1 MKHFN
6 YLTEEQTENLF
17 VKPPEEFNKYT
28 DKETLAF
35 GLGATLYMPSYQ
47 NIIEKVKSEQLRGLA
62 SFVMCFEDAIKEE
75 DLDRGQENVRKTLQE
90 LYRCIAEG
98 KTNASKVPLF
108 FLRVRNI
115 PQFESFISS
124 LSKEEAELLTGFI
137 FPKFDS
143 SNGSAYL
150 SLTKQFN
157 EHFQT
162 KLYGMPILESPSII
176 FKESRVNE
184 LIKIKAVVDEYRD
197 YVLNIR
203 VGGTDF
209 SSVFALRRGI
219 DYSIYDIKVVSDCLT
234 DILNVFKR
242 ADDGYVLSAPVW
254 EYFSQQ
260 RLLKPRIRMTP
271 FMEQN
276 MMGKRQKIVDKAIDG
291 LIKEIVLDKA
301 NGFVGKTIIHPTHIS
316 FVNALQAVTK
326 EEYEDAQMILQHQGG
341 GVFKSSSGNKMN
353 EINPHLAWARQVV
366 KKADVYGV
374 LKEGDNY
381 VALF

>member
-6 YLTEEQTENLF
+6 YLTEKQVEDLF
-17 VKPPEEFNKYT
+17 VRPPEEFNKYT
-28 DKETLAF
+28 DKETLAY

-47 NIIEKVKSEQLRGLA
+47 NIIEKVKSELLRGLA

-75 DLDRGQENVRKTLQE
+75 DVERGQANVRNTLQE
-90 LYRCIAEG
+90 LHRSIKAG
-98 KTNASKVPLF
+98 TTNISKIPLF
-108 FLRVRNI
+108 FLRVRNLS
-115 PQFESFISS
+115 QFESFIST
-124 LSKEEAELLTGFI
+124 LTKEEAELLTGFV
-137 FPKFDS
+137 FPKFNS
-143 SNGSAYL
+143 TNGKQYL
-150 SLTKQFN
+150 SLTKQFS

-162 KLYGMPILESPSII
+162 KLYGMPILESSSII
-176 FKESRVNE
+176 YKESRVDE
-184 LIKIKAVVDEYRD
+184 LIKIKAILDEYQD
-197 YVLNIR
+197 FVLNIR

-209 SSVFALRRGI
+209 SSIFALRRGI

-242 ADDGYVLSAPVW
+242 AEDGFVLSAPVW

-260 RLLKPRIRMTP
+260 RLLKPRIRITP
-271 FMEQN
+271 FAEQN
-276 MMGKRQKIVDKAIDG
+276 MIGKRQNIVDKAIDG

-316 FVNALQAVTK
+316 YVNALQVVTK

-341 GVFKSSSGNKMN
+341 GVFKSATGNKMN
-353 EINPHLAWARQVV
+353 EVNPHLAWARQIM
-366 KKADVYGV
+366 KKASVYGV
-374 LKEGDNY
+374 LKEGDHY